1 MIISDPGSETSDE
14 MRKNSLSLCFLLLVV
29 LLVSSCRKQDLF
41 DPEAYQQL
49 INDSAPI
56 SNIDSNHTWNLTTS
70 YTVDVELPADAD
82 VQYVQILD
90 GNPNTQSDVEILA
103 EQKGK
108 AGSSHSLFFYAPLC
122 QKTLYAAQV
131 TMAGT
136 YLVKAFNAGQ
146 SSVVID
152 GDAISQESGFKE
164 PSYQAYTY
172 LFEEEYPK
180 PSADWDF
187 NDVVLRIQKLRSS
200 ASDEIRLKI
209 TLAAVG
215 ATKQI
220 AAAVRLVGYD
230 YDDISSVTIEEG
242 RSFDNI
248 SVNYNIDRTLI
259 KSSALLL
266 EGENDE
272 AVLNLF
278 EDAHWVMS
286 PRLTSD
292 GTGVM
297 RMFYNTSRTVNGTT
311 TAQMRAKTRTYVI
324 KFSKTSQLSK
334 FTLENLDPFII
345 EDFNSGKWE
354 VHTYDYK
361 AAGVLHDYGSNET
374 ATSTNMVWALKIP
387 SGSFRWAQ
395 EGENLGYYKKDEET
409 GQNVLTG
416 AYMTFNHSFG
426 QWVTDHTTN
435 LDWFRYP
442 ATGLVY

>member
-1 MIISDPGSETSDE
+1 
-14 MRKNSLSLCFLLLVV
+14 MRKNCRLLCFLLLVV
-29 LLVSSCRKQDLF
+29 MLVSSCRERDLF
-41 DPEAYQQL
+41 DPEAYQEL

-56 SNIDSNHTWNLTTS
+56 SNIDPDHTWNLTTS
-70 YTVDVELPADAD
+70 YTVAVELPADAD

-90 GNPNTQSDVEILA
+90 GDPNTQSGVEILA

-108 AGSSHSLFFYAPLC
+108 AGSRHTLFFYAPLC
-122 QKTLYAAQV
+122 QKTFYAAQV
-131 TMAGT
+131 TTAGT
-136 YLVKAFNAGQ
+136 CLVKAFDAGET
-146 SSVVID
+146 SVVLDD
-152 GDAISQESGFKE
+152 GLISQESSFKE
-164 PSYQAYTY
+164 PVYQTYTY

-180 PSADWDF
+180 PSEDWDF
-187 NDVVLRIQKLRSS
+187 NDVVLRIRKLRST
-200 ASDEIRLKI
+200 ATDEIRLKM

-230 YDDISSVTIEEG
+230 YDDIASVTIEEG
-242 RSFDNI
+242 RSFNDI
-248 SVNYNIDRTLI
+248 SVAYNQERTLI
-259 KSSALLL
+259 KSSDLLL

-292 GTGVM
+292 GTGVV
-297 RMFYNTSRTVNGTT
+297 RMFYNTRRTVNGTT
-311 TAQMRAKTRTYVI
+311 SAQMRAKERTYVI
-324 KFSKTSQLSK
+324 KFRKTSQLDR

-354 VHTYDYK
+354 VHTHDFK

-387 SGSFRWAQ
+387 SGSFRWSQ